1 MLPPGHNA
9 AVTDRAT
16 EFGREL
22 RRRREAAGLSLT
34 AFTARVHYSKSHL
47 SKVEN
52 GHATANREF
61 AVACDSVLHAGGA
74 LAALV
79 AVPEPVGFSGL
90 PAVTSHFTG
99 RDEELRRIN
108 AALVGGSASVCVL
121 DGMAGVG
128 KTALALRAAWTA
140 ETHFPDGCLFLDLRG
155 FTPGD
160 TGPTG
165 DDVLDRLLRML
176 GVPAEDAPRDEDG
189 RANFYRDRLR
199 GKRMLLVFDNVRS
212 ARQVL
217 PLLPAEPRCRVLIT
231 SRNRLNALDDA
242 VHVSVGMLSTAQAV
256 ELFRAVAGE
265 RVPPADDGVVERI
278 VEHCGRLPLA
288 VRIAA
293 ARFRGSPMWTLPDF
307 VARLADETVR
317 LGTLDDGERSVTA
330 AFTLSYRGLAADQRR
345 MFGLL
350 ALHPGREVGVRSA
363 AALAGVGL
371 AEAERL
377 LARLYD
383 AYLVTQRP
391 GGYTGFHDLMRA
403 FALEHALPAI
413 PADDRDAAVR
423 RLSDLALAT
432 TAASDELL
440 VPQRYRPAL
449 ELDDPP
455 PVVEGFTD
463 AESALAWLDAEWP
476 NLVALCGM
484 ASAKGWHR
492 KCWQLAFLLR
502 DFFFRAKLWDAWI
515 HTHRLAAAAAR
526 AAGDVNALAMT
537 LNNLGMAHVDRGDL
551 EAASEHYEEALA
563 LFRSSADEHGTT
575 SALSNLA
582 WVNLYLGEHRKAL
595 RDMGTALESYRRSGS
610 RRNAAIT
617 LRGMA
622 LTETELG
629 AFEDAVR
636 HGVEAH
642 DEFVALGL
650 DLDLAMAL
658 NCLAWTHFRAGRPD
672 EAVAW
677 YDRAAEQA
685 ARCGSVHEVA
695 RAETGLANAAATT
708 GDQDTAHRLW
718 TSAAGTPLDPVMV
731 GEERVR
737 RALIA
742 G

>member
-1 MLPPGHNA
+1 M
-9 AVTDRAT
+9 
-16 EFGREL
+16 
-22 RRRREAAGLSLT
+22 SLT
-34 AFTARVHYSKSHL
+34 ALTARVHYSKSHL

-61 AVACDSVLHAGGA
+61 AVACDSVLGAGGA
-74 LAALV
+74 LTALV

-99 RDEELRRIN
+99 RDEELRRID
-108 AALVGGSASVCVL
+108 AVLVDGPATVCVL

-140 ETHFPDGCLFLDLRG
+140 EAHFPDGCLFLDLRG

-160 TGPTG
+160 SGSTG

-199 GKRMLLVFDNVRS
+199 GRRMLLVFDNVRS
-212 ARQVL
+212 ARQVM

-242 VHVSVGMLSTAQAV
+242 AHVSVGMLSTPQAV

-265 RVPPADDGVVERI
+265 RVLSSGDDVVERI

-293 ARFRGSPMWTLPDF
+293 ARFRSSPMWTLPEF
-307 VARLADETVR
+307 AARLADEAVR
-317 LGTLDDGERSVTA
+317 LSTLDDGERSVTA
-330 AFTLSYRGLAADQRR
+330 AFTLSYRGLAADQQR

-350 ALHPGREVGVRSA
+350 ALHPGREVGVHGA
-363 AALAGVGL
+363 AALAGVGV

-377 LARLYD
+377 LARLHD

-403 FALEHALPAI
+403 FAIEHALPAV
-413 PADDRDAAVR
+413 PVADRDAAVR
-423 RLSDLALAT
+423 RLCDLALAT
-432 TAASDELL
+432 TAAIDELL
-440 VPQRYRPAL
+440 VPQRYRPAF
-449 ELDDPP
+449 ETADPP
-455 PVVEGFTD
+455 PVTEVFTD
-463 AESALAWLDAEWP
+463 REAAVAWLDAEWP
-476 NLVALCGM
+476 NLVALCGT
-484 ASAKGWHR
+484 ASARGWHR
-492 KCWQLAFLLR
+492 TCWQLAFLLR
-502 DFFFRAKLWDAWI
+502 DFFFRTKLWDAWI

-526 AAGDVNALAMT
+526 AAGDTNALAMT

-563 LFRSSADEHGTT
+563 LFRASADEHGTI

-582 WVNLYLGEHRKAL
+582 WVNLYLGDHAKAL
-595 RDMGTALESYRRSGS
+595 RDMGTALESYRRTGS

-629 AFEDAVR
+629 AFEDALR
-636 HGVEAH
+636 HGTQAH

-658 NCLAWTHFRAGRPD
+658 NCLAWTHFRAGNLD
-672 EAVAW
+672 EAVTW
-677 YDRAAEQA
+677 YERAADTA
-685 ARCGSVHEVA
+685 ARCGSSHEVA
-695 RAETGLANAAATT
+695 RAETGLGNVAAGT
-708 GDQDTAHRLW
+708 GDHETAERLW
-718 TSAAGTPLDPVMV
+718 TSASTNNLDPLMV
-731 GEERVR
+731 GEERAR
-737 RALIA
+737 RSLVARPTSP
-742 G
+742 

>member
-1 MLPPGHNA
+1 MSLA
-9 AVTDRAT
+9 A
-16 EFGREL
+16 
-22 RRRREAAGLSLT
+22 LT
-34 AFTARVHYSKSHL
+34 ARIHYSKSHL

-61 AVACDSVLHAGGA
+61 AVACDSVLGAGGA

-79 AVPEPVGFSGL
+79 AAPEPVGFSGL

-99 RDEELRRIN
+99 RDAELRRIG
-108 AALVGGSASVCVL
+108 AVLVDGPATVCVL

-128 KTALALRAAWTA
+128 KTSLALRAAWTA
-140 ETHFPDGCLFLDLRG
+140 EAHFPDGCLFLDLRG

-160 TGPTG
+160 STPAG

-176 GVPAEDAPRDEDG
+176 GVPAEDAPRDEDD

-212 ARQVL
+212 ARQVM

-265 RVPPADDGVVERI
+265 RVPAPASASTSASADDLVARI

-293 ARFRGSPMWTLPDF
+293 ARFRSSPMWTLADF
-307 VARLADETVR
+307 VTRLADEAVR
-317 LGTLDDGERSVTA
+317 LSTLDDGERSVTA
-330 AFTLSYRGLAADQRR
+330 AFTLSYRGLEADQQR

-363 AALAGVGL
+363 AALAGVGV

-377 LARLYD
+377 LARLHD

-403 FALEHALPAI
+403 FAIEHALPAL
-413 PADDRDAAVR
+413 PAADQDAAVR
-423 RLSDLALAT
+423 RLLDLALAT
-432 TAASDELL
+432 TAATDELL

-449 ELDDPP
+449 DLDDPP
-455 PVVEGFTD
+455 PVIEGFTD
-463 AESALAWLDAEWP
+463 GEAAVAWLDVEWP

-484 ASAKGWHR
+484 ASARGWHR

-502 DFFFRAKLWDAWI
+502 DFFFRTKLWDAWI
-515 HTHRLAAAAAR
+515 HTHRLAVAAAR
-526 AAGDVNALAMT
+526 AAGDTNALAMT

-563 LFRSSADEHGTT
+563 LFRASADEHGMV

-582 WVNLYLGEHRKAL
+582 WVNLYLGDHAQAL
-595 RDMGTALESYRRSGS
+595 RDMGTALESYRRTGA

-629 AFEDAVR
+629 AFEDALR

-642 DEFVALGL
+642 DEFLALGL

-658 NCLAWTHFRAGRPD
+658 NCLAWTHFRAGGL
-672 EAVAW
+672 EAAVTW
-677 YDRAAEQA
+677 YERAADTA
-685 ARCGSVHEVA
+685 ARCGSSHEVA
-695 RAETGLANAAATT
+695 RAETGLGNVAATT
-708 GDQDTAHRLW
+708 GDHETAQRLW
-718 TSAAGTPLDPVMV
+718 TSAATNPLDPLMV

-737 RALIA
+737 RALA
-742 G
+742 ARPASE